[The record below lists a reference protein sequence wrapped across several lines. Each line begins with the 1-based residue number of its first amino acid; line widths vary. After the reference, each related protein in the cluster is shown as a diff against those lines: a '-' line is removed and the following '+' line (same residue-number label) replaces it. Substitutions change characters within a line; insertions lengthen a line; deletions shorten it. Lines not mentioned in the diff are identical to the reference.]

1 MNISVEAITDDGG
14 IPFMLGLSAY
24 LSKLIIGI
32 GLSLVIKKIRFLCC
46 HLYQGLT
53 AATLM
58 VFVTSNVVR
67 MLMLPFE
74 TYLSLT
80 LFNLPPQWRETER

>member
-32 GLSLVIKKIRFLCC
+32 GLSLVIKNIRFLCC